1 MKIFK
6 MGIVLIIV
14 LCVIFGTTSCRKSTS
29 GLREDLMESVAPKEE
44 DVTTI
49 SESVELAETVEEPVE
64 KEEEEIFES
73 TIEILP
79 AMDEIPAEIAEVF
92 YGYKPFNY
100 VFYVWPT
107 GYDEKKI
114 PRDSMQIC
122 VGDFVYD
129 AYIDV
134 LEDGSLDIEKYNV
147 QWKKYTVLDL
157 DNDGSNELIYYVYP
171 GGSGF
176 YIIFHV
182 IDGEVYGYSELYR
195 DISDLYK
202 DGTIA
207 GESGAPWFWLKKISS
222 FDKDGYSEIEF
233 ARQEDDYYTINGE
246 EVSAVEFCDY
256 VAKWTR
262 DDGELAV
269 EWFSAESVN
278 NYPPV
283 NDSALKEKI
292 VADYEEAYEYWMWFA
307 GGAPMNGDYC
317 KEEVDCRYYG
327 FDYLGITTM
336 DEFKKY
342 LKKRF
347 TDEIIRFKLKD
358 DFFKEYDGRLY
369 VMDAA
374 RGSNILV
381 GRVDYEVYYDPDKKE
396 GEIVALIHRQDF
408 DEKTNESYLTGVVD
422 KKGILFTM
430 EDDGAVFRTFPTI
443 W

>member
-1 MKIFK
+1 MAA
-6 MGIVLIIV
+6 VL
-14 LCVIFGTTSCRKSTS
+14 LTGCGKSTVNS
-29 GLREDLMESVAPKEE
+29 DETVPESLNPKGEE
-44 DVTTI
+44 VTTV
-49 SESVELAETVEEPVE
+49 SDSNELAETVEEPIE

-73 TIEILP
+73 TVEILP

-100 VFYVWPT
+100 VFYAWPT
-107 GYDEKKI
+107 GYDGEKI
-114 PRDSMQIC
+114 PRDSMQVC
-122 VGDFVYD
+122 VKDFVYD

-134 LEDGSLDIEKYNV
+134 LEDGSLDIEKYSV

-195 DISDLYK
+195 NFELYK

-207 GESGAPWFWLKKISS
+207 GESGSSWYWLKKITS
-222 FDKDGYSEIEF
+222 FDKSGYSENEF
-233 ARQEDDYYTINGE
+233 ARQEDDNYTINGE
-246 EVSAVEFCDY
+246 EVTAVDFCDY

-262 DDGELAV
+262 DEGELAV
-269 EWFSAESVN
+269 EWFSAEGVN
-278 NYPPV
+278 NYPLV
-283 NDSALKEKI
+283 NNSALKEKI
-292 VADYEEAYEYWMWFA
+292 IADYEEAYVYWMWFA
-307 GGAPMNGDYC
+307 GGAPMDGDFY
-317 KEEVDCRYYG
+317 KEGEDCHYYG
-327 FDYLGITTM
+327 FDYPGITTM
-336 DEFKKY
+336 DEFKKF

-347 TDEIIRFKLKD
+347 TDEIIQFKLKD
-358 DFFKEYDGRLY
+358 EFFKEYDGKLY

-374 RGSNILV
+374 RGSNILIGHV
-381 GRVDYEVYYDPDKKE
+381 EYEVYYDSDKKE
-396 GEIVALIHRQDF
+396 GEIVALIYMQDF
-408 DEKTNESYLTGVVD
+408 DEKTNELYLTGVVD

-430 EDDGAVFRTFPTI
+430 EDDGAVFRSFPTI